1 MRTMIPV
8 VLIAHAKRVFF
19 QSSGPKCN
27 WVQIDTARGKS
38 IKNGIRQND
47 LKMRTV
53 MRKSLQNR
61 RKKIGPKKK
70 RPAGHQQ
77 TALVSIDFASSLC
90 ERQNGHFFGANP
102 HCTAHFKGAIFG
114 STDLDHL
121 HHLFLNAKLVIFCRA
136 KHHCTEHFKG
146 DVFGSN
152 HLDLL
157 KMTSFDK
164 KVKKALRV
172 YNSYRCAPHP
182 LPPPDTTGRI
192 VLLYIINNNN

>member
-1 MRTMIPV
+1 ME
-8 VLIAHAKRVFF
+8 
-19 QSSGPKCN
+19 N
-27 WVQIDTARGKS
+27 
-38 IKNGIRQND
+38 
-47 LKMRTV
+47 
-53 MRKSLQNR
+53 
-61 RKKIGPKKK
+61 KK

-90 ERQNGHFFGANP
+90 ERKNGHFFGANP

-172 YNSYRCAPHP
+172 CNSYCCAAIHC
-182 LPPPDTTGRI
+182 PPPTQQYG
-192 VLLYIINNNN
+192 VLVYFFVKRCHF

>member
-1 MRTMIPV
+1 MQLGPNRYSNGEIDKKWDSPKW
-8 VLIAHAKRVFF
+8 AKNAYTNAEKPPK
-19 QSSGPKCN
+19 SSQQNLTK
-27 WVQIDTARGKS
+27 K
-38 IKNGIRQND
+38 KNG
-47 LKMRTV
+47 
-53 MRKSLQNR
+53 
-61 RKKIGPKKK
+61 

-172 YNSYRCAPHP
+172 CNSYCCAAIHC
-182 LPPPDTTGRI
+182 PPPTQQYGVLI
-192 VLLYIINNNN
+192 VLLCSG